1 MNKTIAMYLTVRV
14 DIEIPEN
21 MDEKEAKDTA
31 FVNLDYQFKLPEWT
45 QMTVTDSSIC
55 DVNDEY

>member
-1 MNKTIAMYLTVRV
+1 MNKNIVMYLTVRV

-31 FVNLDYQFKLPEWT
+31 FVNLDHQFKLPEWT
-45 QMTVTDSSIC
+45 QMTVTDSNIC
-55 DVNDEY
+55 DINDEY